1 MWTVVYIAY
10 NNSVAEELSN
20 YLNDEGIMVRTH
32 VLGLSKDG
40 EPNQIEILV
49 SELEA
54 EDALELIQ
62 TYLSE
67 KVF

>member
-10 NNSVAEELSN
+10 NNKVAEDLKN
-20 YLNDEGIMVRTH
+20 YLNDEGIMCRTH
-32 VLGLSKDG
+32 VLGYSKDG

-54 EDALELIQ
+54 EEALELLQ
-62 TYLSE
+62 SYLSE
-67 KVF
+67 NVY

>member
-20 YLNDEGIMVRTH
+20 YLNDEGIMARTH
-32 VLGLSKDG
+32 VLGFSKDG

-62 TYLSE
+62 AYLSE

>member
-10 NNSVAEELSN
+10 NNSVAEALSN
-20 YLNDEGIMVRTH
+20 YLNDEGIMARTH
-32 VLGLSKDG
+32 ILGISKDG

-62 TYLSE
+62 DYLNE
-67 KVF
+67 KGF

>member
-10 NNSVAEELSN
+10 NNSVAEGLSN